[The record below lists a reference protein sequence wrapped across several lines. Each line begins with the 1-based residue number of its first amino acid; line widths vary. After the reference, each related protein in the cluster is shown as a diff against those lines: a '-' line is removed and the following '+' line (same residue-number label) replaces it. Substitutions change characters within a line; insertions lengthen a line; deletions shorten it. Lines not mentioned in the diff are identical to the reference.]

1 MQKFINSFK
10 NQKRKKHSPAY
21 AMKSVLSSYQ
31 KQPKISEENKTA
43 DISLM
48 KLDVKLNKTLANQI
62 QHCIK

>member
-1 MQKFINSFK
+1 
-10 NQKRKKHSPAY
+10 
-21 AMKSVLSSYQ
+21 MKSVLSSYQ

-62 QHCIK
+62 